1 MEAVDTVRKSIV
13 QAAAI
18 VAACLALA
26 APSLAA
32 SNPTR
37 IPLVDQTGTNFRIA
51 DLSGSPVV
59 VTFVATRCS
68 DACPIANAVF
78 SRLQSRL
85 AHDRR
90 RAMLLTVTLDPAFDS
105 PFVMARSSHQ
115 YDADP
120 SRWRFASG
128 DQGDVRTLMKAYG
141 VTAIPDKHG
150 IPESHSSFVYVLD
163 GKGHLAKTLL
173 LSSNLVDEVSKLLMG
188 PHAIR

>member
-1 MEAVDTVRKSIV
+1 VEAVDTVRKLIV
-13 QAAAI
+13 QAAL
-18 VAACLALA
+18 VAACLTLA

-32 SNPTR
+32 PNPTR
-37 IPLVDQTGTNFRIA
+37 VPLVDQTGSNFRIA
-51 DLSGSPVV
+51 DLAGTPVV

-78 SRLQSRL
+78 SRLKSRL
-85 AHDRR
+85 ARDRA

-105 PFVMARSSHQ
+105 PFVMARTSHQ

-120 SRWRFASG
+120 SRWRFVSG
-128 DQGDVRTLMKAYG
+128 TQGDVRALMKAYG

-173 LSSNLVDEVSKLLMG
+173 LSSNLVDEVSELLRG
-188 PHAIR
+188 PNAIR